1 MFFCSHEIQSS
12 SSFLFI
18 LACKKSRYVGT
29 KNWFKIL
36 LENVCN
42 GNWKKVFRMSF
53 REVVVLL
60 APRIIENDTSFRKAI
75 PVEKRVRPLETGNR
89 KFIPMHCEN
98 VCYWEI
104 NHCQNLKRFLLCIE
118 EIMYL
123 YQISRFSSCHLT
135 RH

>member
-75 PVEKRVRPLETGNR
+75 PVEKRVGLWRLETGNSYRCIAKMFVIGKSTAVKISKDFCSALR
-89 KFIPMHCEN
+89 K
-98 VCYWEI
+98 
-104 NHCQNLKRFLLCIE
+104 
-118 EIMYL
+118 
-123 YQISRFSSCHLT
+123 SCT
-135 RH
+135 YIKFPDSAVVT